1 MSNEKDPKLHVRI
14 EDLAVP
20 EVLTGTAS
28 ETDELEDG
36 QEEIRVDI
44 VAALFIHFCAIKQ
57 KKKKLGGGARN

>member
-1 MSNEKDPKLHVRI
+1 VSNEKDPKLHVRI

-36 QEEIRVDI
+36 QEEIRYDN
-44 VAALFIHFCAIKQ
+44 VAVPEIHLSG
-57 KKKKLGGGARN
+57 KKLKK

>member
-28 ETDELEDG
+28 ETDELEDD
-36 QEEIRVDI
+36 QEEIRYDN
-44 VAALFIHFCAIKQ
+44 VAVPEIHLSS
-57 KKKKLGGGARN
+57 KKLKT